1 VTQPEST
8 RTALVTGAAGGI
20 GSAIVTK
27 LAADGLRVV
36 AADLSAERLET
47 LAAAVPGIETVV
59 ADVSTAEGVES
70 AIAAAGPTIDVV
82 CNSAGV
88 SDGGGSIEE
97 LDDTIWERVLRIN
110 LTSIYLMCN
119 RVTPR
124 MIEQHYGVIINVSSV
139 AGLRGGRAGAAY
151 TATKWAVV
159 GMTQNIAASIGP
171 EGIRAHALCPS
182 RIEGAVAMT
191 QGVRRTERGK
201 FRAERDH
208 GRPAPGKPMDVAETA
223 SFLINDVSHHLNG
236 LAIPIDAGWIA
247 F

>member
-1 VTQPEST
+1 MTQPQA

-20 GSAIVTK
+20 GGAIVAK
-27 LAADGLRVV
+27 LAADGIRVV
-36 AADLSAERLET
+36 AADLSAERLQT
-47 LAAAVPGIETVV
+47 LSATVAGITTVV
-59 ADVSTAEGVES
+59 ADVSTPEGVEI
-70 AIAAAGPTIDVV
+70 AIAAAGPTIDIV

-97 LDDTIWERVLRIN
+97 LDDAIWERVLRIN

-119 RVTPR
+119 RVTPG
-124 MIEQHYGVIINVSSV
+124 MIERGSGVILNVASV

-159 GMTQNIAASIGP
+159 GMSQNIAASIGM
-171 EGIRAHALCPS
+171 EGIRCHALCPS

-201 FRAERDH
+201 FRAERDA
-208 GRPAPGKPMDVAETA
+208 GRPPAGQPSDVAEVA
-223 SFLINDVSHHLNG
+223 SFLVSDAAHHLNG
-236 LAIPIDAGWIA
+236 LAMPIDGGWLA